1 VLLFLD
7 GVEGILELAD
17 LVMDQR
23 VIGEA
28 VLG

>member
-7 GVEGILELAD
+7 GVEGVFELAD

-28 VLG
+28 ILG